1 MRDNYSELIKA
12 IKSLTDGVK
21 VVADNQRLTVEAVNT
36 VASELQ
42 CPSILID
49 TFTPEMIELNVPGVE
64 GDLVRSIEFMRR
76 RILHGEKKSRQVMDA
91 AVRSHIDKLMKQ
103 VYTVKESVDRVSDV
117 SDKVSDI
124 TERSY
129 FALKR
134 TGNAFTDT
142 IAQAQGKLEAGIA
155 DSVVD
160 LKNKSEEAVREANG
174 RIEKMKHFTSV
185 IQAVGGL
192 EEYLKGEQDKVLTML
207 DSVVFEAAKAEGR
220 AEHMNTDLLSK
231 VKAVV
236 VSIEKGIKPLDEKID
251 AIKGQVESKMSRL
264 GHNITLDESQVQTQP
279 VTAGR
284 NSRRK

>member
-1 MRDNYSELIKA
+1 M
-12 IKSLTDGVK
+12 
-21 VVADNQRLTVEAVNT
+21 
-36 VASELQ
+36 ASELQ

-49 TFTPEMIELNVPGVE
+49 TYTPEITEIENPG
-64 GDLVRSIEFMRR
+64 GMSDLVRSIEFMRR
-76 RILHGEKKSRQVMDA
+76 RILHGEKKCRQVMDA
-91 AVRSHIDKLMKQ
+91 SVRDHIDKLMKQ

-129 FALKR
+129 FALER

-142 IAQAQGKLEAGIA
+142 IAQAQSKLEAGIS
-155 DSVVD
+155 DSIVD
-160 LKNKSEEAVREANG
+160 LKNRSEEAMHKANG
-174 RIEKMKHFTSV
+174 RIEKMKQFTSV

-192 EEYLKGEQDKVLTML
+192 EEYIKDEQNKVLSML
-207 DSVVFEAAKAEGR
+207 DAVIFEAAKAEGR
-220 AEHMNTDLLSK
+220 AEHMNSDLLSK
-231 VKAVV
+231 VKSVV
-236 VSIEKGIKPLDEKID
+236 ASIEKGIKPLDQKID